1 MDYFSYSIDLVEL
14 CSRRLIHECYTESF
28 KYLFVVDWM
37 RDVEKRQFVLA
48 FAR

>member
-28 KYLFVVDWM
+28 KYLCVV
-37 RDVEKRQFVLA
+37 E
-48 FAR
+48 